1 MQVASR
7 QPMWNEGMPK
17 GTVLVIRASAGSM
30 TSEIGSGTLA
40 PGSEFVTID
49 WGDGTVVSVPG
60 IRNARHTYS
69 RPGDYKVKIS
79 DDIQSIG
86 YANNS
91 GVNNDVLIEVKCVG
105 SKVVTIDSYGFNNCH
120 KVTGVINLPNV
131 TTISSYAFGSL
142 GSGVTD
148 FIFPSMTR
156 LVQTS
161 FYCGCG
167 PRTMYAD
174 NVTQI
179 DSDFWG
185 YYGGRLVDLYIR
197 KKTCQQIKAMSG
209 FPFKAG
215 AAVRFHGSDG
225 IVTGDGRITL
235 G

>member
-1 MQVASR
+1 
-7 QPMWNEGMPK
+7 MPK
-17 GTVLVIRASAGSM
+17 GTVLVVRASAACM
-30 TSEIGSGTLA
+30 TSVIGSGTLA
-40 PGSEFVTID
+40 PGSQFVTVD
-49 WGDGTVVSVPG
+49 WGDGTVESLRG
-60 IRNARHTYS
+60 INCAKHTYS
-69 RPGDYKVKIS
+69 VPKDYKIKIS
-79 DDIQSIG
+79 DDLSSIG
-86 YANNS
+86 YANSN
-91 GVNNDVLIEVKCVG
+91 GGNNDVLIEVKCVG
-105 SKVVTIDSYGFNNCH
+105 SKVVTIDGYAFNNCH
-120 KVTGVINLPNV
+120 NVKGVMNLPNV
-131 TTISSYAFGSL
+131 TSIGGYAFGSL

-148 FIFPSMTR
+148 FILPSMTR

-161 FYCGCG
+161 FYCACG